1 MSVAGFGFR
10 QGATRESLADAL
22 RAAGGAAGVMRVAT
36 VAGKAEA
43 PVFKDFAAALA
54 VAAEA
59 VEASRLP
66 AAKVLTASAKSE
78 AMYGTGSLSEAVALI
93 VAGPGARLLG
103 PRVISAD
110 RMATCAIAVAG
121 DER

>member
-22 RAAGGAAGVMRVAT
+22 MAAGGAAGVTRLAT
-36 VAGKAEA
+36 VVEKAEA
-43 PVFKDFAAALA
+43 PVFRGFAAELNLPVDAIR
-54 VAAEA
+54 
-59 VEASRLP
+59 ASELP
-66 AAKVLTASAKSE
+66 AAPVLTASAKSE

-110 RMATCAIAVAG
+110 RMATCAIAAVG
-121 DER
+121 EEQ